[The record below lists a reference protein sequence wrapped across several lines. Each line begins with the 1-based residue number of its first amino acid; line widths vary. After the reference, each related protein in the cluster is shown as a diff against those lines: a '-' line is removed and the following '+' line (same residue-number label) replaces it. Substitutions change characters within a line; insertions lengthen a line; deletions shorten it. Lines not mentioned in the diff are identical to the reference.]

1 MSTVQKTIMTPPS
14 VPQTPSQ
21 SPPKSS
27 PKVVKKRGPKKKTEP
42 KTEPKTESK
51 TESKTDSQVVKEE
64 AIESDSPQE
73 NTDANDTKKPKTPTL
88 SAKYKKYVL
97 YSYYLIEKVREVHPE
112 MDLQFLETAA
122 MIHDTVDQQTAFV
135 QGFNEKTVANS
146 LKLKKKT
153 LKDAEKLQTKQ
164 INKTLTKIKRTKD
177 IQQQK
182 DDHGNLLAILFPKT
196 NEAIDDSFILQ
207 STLVINALNDKSKHP
222 PQNKN
227 KNKNKNYKTTTQNNN
242 QDLVADIVAA
252 ATNTNTTDEQELE
265 VTLCTIHN
273 NKFLTDNQNNLYHT
287 TTHQLIATFDPTN
300 NLIQY
305 L

>member
-27 PKVVKKRGPKKKTEP
+27 PKVVKKRGPKKKTDP
-42 KTEPKTESK
+42 K

-64 AIESDSPQE
+64 AIESDSPVEEE

-88 SAKYKKYVL
+88 SAKFKKYVL

-135 QGFNEKTVANS
+135 KGFDEKAVANS

-196 NEAIDDSFILQ
+196 NEAIDESFILQ

-227 KNKNKNYKTTTQNNN
+227 KNKNNKTTTQNNH

-252 ATNTNTTDEQELE
+252 ATNTNTTNTTNDQELE

-300 NLIQY
+300 NTIQY

>member
-1 MSTVQKTIMTPPS
+1 MSTVQKTMMTPPS
-14 VPQTPSQ
+14 VPQTP
-21 SPPKSS
+21 

-42 KTEPKTESK
+42 KTEPKTESN
-51 TESKTDSQVVKEE
+51 TDSQVVKEE

-135 QGFNEKTVANS
+135 KGFNEKTVANS

-227 KNKNKNYKTTTQNNN
+227 KNKNYKTTTQNNN

-252 ATNTNTTDEQELE
+252 ATNTNTNTNTNEQELE

>member
-1 MSTVQKTIMTPPS
+1 MSTVQKTMMTPPS
-14 VPQTPSQ
+14 VPQTP
-21 SPPKSS
+21 

-42 KTEPKTESK
+42 KTEPKTESN
-51 TESKTDSQVVKEE
+51 TDSQVVKEE

-135 QGFNEKTVANS
+135 KGFNEKTVANS

-227 KNKNKNYKTTTQNNN
+227 KNKNYKTTTQNNN

-252 ATNTNTTDEQELE
+252 ATNTNTNTNEQELE

>member
-1 MSTVQKTIMTPPS
+1 
-14 VPQTPSQ
+14 
-21 SPPKSS
+21 
-27 PKVVKKRGPKKKTEP
+27 
-42 KTEPKTESK
+42 
-51 TESKTDSQVVKEE
+51 VKEE

-135 QGFNEKTVANS
+135 KGFDEKAVANS

-164 INKTLTKIKRTKD
+164 INKALTKIKRTKD

-196 NEAIDDSFILQ
+196 NEAIDESFILQ

-227 KNKNKNYKTTTQNNN
+227 KNGVNPKS
-242 QDLVADIVAA
+242 L
-252 ATNTNTTDEQELE
+252 
-265 VTLCTIHN
+265 
-273 NKFLTDNQNNLYHT
+273 
-287 TTHQLIATFDPTN
+287 LILDCWS
-300 NLIQY
+300 
-305 L
+305 

>member
-42 KTEPKTESK
+42 KTEPKTV
-51 TESKTDSQVVKEE
+51 SQVVNEE
-64 AIESDSPQE
+64 AIESDSPVEEE
-73 NTDANDTKKPKTPTL
+73 NTDANTTKKIKTPTL
-88 SAKYKKYVL
+88 SAKFKKYVL

-135 QGFNEKTVANS
+135 QGFDEKAVANS

-196 NEAIDDSFILQ
+196 NEAIDESFILQ

-227 KNKNKNYKTTTQNNN
+227 KNKNKNNKTTTQNNN

-252 ATNTNTTDEQELE
+252 ATNTNTNTNEQELE

>member
-1 MSTVQKTIMTPPS
+1 MSTVQKTMMTPPS
-14 VPQTPSQ
+14 VPQTP
-21 SPPKSS
+21 

-42 KTEPKTESK
+42 KTEPKTESN
-51 TESKTDSQVVKEE
+51 TDSQVVKEE

-135 QGFNEKTVANS
+135 KGFNEKTVANS

-252 ATNTNTTDEQELE
+252 ATNTNTNTNTNEQELE

>member
-1 MSTVQKTIMTPPS
+1 MSTVQKTMMTPPS
-14 VPQTPSQ
+14 VPQTP
-21 SPPKSS
+21 

-42 KTEPKTESK
+42 KTEPKTEIK
-51 TESKTDSQVVKEE
+51 TEPNTDSEVVKEE
-64 AIESDSPQE
+64 AIESDSPE
-73 NTDANDTKKPKTPTL
+73 EKTDANNTKKPKTATL

-122 MIHDTVDQQTAFV
+122 MIHDTVEQQTAFV
-135 QGFNEKTVANS
+135 QGFDEKTVANS

-164 INKTLTKIKRTKD
+164 IKKTLTKIKRTKD

-227 KNKNKNYKTTTQNNN
+227 KNKNNKTTTQNNNN

-252 ATNTNTTDEQELE
+252 ATNTNTNTDDQELE
-265 VTLCTIHN
+265 VTLCTIQN
-273 NKFLTDNQNNLYHT
+273 KKFLTDNQNNLYHT

-300 NLIQY
+300 NNILY

>member
-14 VPQTPSQ
+14 VPQTP
-21 SPPKSS
+21 

-42 KTEPKTESK
+42 KTEPN
-51 TESKTDSQVVKEE
+51 TDSEVVKEE

-135 QGFNEKTVANS
+135 KGFDEKAVANS

-227 KNKNKNYKTTTQNNN
+227 KNKNNKTTTQNNNN

-252 ATNTNTTDEQELE
+252 ATTQSTNTNTNTNDQELE
-265 VTLCTIHN
+265 VTLCTIQN
-273 NKFLTDNQNNLYHT
+273 KKFLTDNQNNLYHT